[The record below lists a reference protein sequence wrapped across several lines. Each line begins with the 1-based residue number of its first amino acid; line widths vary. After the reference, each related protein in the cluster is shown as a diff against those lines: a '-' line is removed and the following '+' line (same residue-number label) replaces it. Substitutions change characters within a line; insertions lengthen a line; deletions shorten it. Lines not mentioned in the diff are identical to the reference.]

1 MILDALTYTIL
12 TIVVIL
18 AIVIYRLARSK
29 EKDINSLKLENQ
41 D

>member
-18 AIVIYRLARSK
+18 ALVIYRLARSK
-29 EKDINSLKLENQ
+29 EKGINSLKVENH

>member
-18 AIVIYRLARSK
+18 IIAIYRLARSK
-29 EKDINSLKLENQ
+29 EKHKNSIKLENH